1 MGGWVQKQDERKKK
15 EDRSSNHTTRDT
27 HVSTLSSNHPT
38 PPPTPTQVYALC
50 EEDVL
55 DENRLCEI
63 MACGFSRIPVH
74 SPRSRCDI
82 RGFLLVKCVDRVG
95 WMDMHAVI
103 D

>member
-1 MGGWVQKQDERKKK
+1 M
-15 EDRSSNHTTRDT
+15 
-27 HVSTLSSNHPT
+27 
-38 PPPTPTQVYALC
+38 YALC

-82 RGFLLVKCVDRVG
+82 RGFLLVKYVRCGGIHTSVET
-95 WMDMHAVI
+95 
-103 D
+103 